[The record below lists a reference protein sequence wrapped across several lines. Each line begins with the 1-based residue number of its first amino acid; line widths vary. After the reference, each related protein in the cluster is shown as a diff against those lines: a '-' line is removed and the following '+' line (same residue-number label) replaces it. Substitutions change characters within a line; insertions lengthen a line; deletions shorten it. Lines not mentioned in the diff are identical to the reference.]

1 MCSGYME
8 MRPIPPLQ
16 QYMALIGGGFS
27 MEDELGSYVSPTL
40 TRKHNPTT
48 AEKTF
53 VGDPTYV
60 NTEKILYDNTIMNKN
75 DESSQSQ

>member
-1 MCSGYME
+1 ME
-8 MRPIPPLQ
+8 LRHVAPVQ
-16 QYMALIGGGFS
+16 QYMALIGDGAT

-60 NTEKILYDNTIMNKN
+60 NTEEVLYDKTIMKKD
-75 DESSQSQ
+75 DETFHSE